1 MKLLGFILPCLLVS
15 EAYGRA
21 LTSSD
26 GGDSGV
32 GGGGGRK
39 KRDIDKPLITKQVS
53 TNCRTVIALN
63 INSPVVCSKM
73 SLGNLLKFNAA
84 FSPMWAHKTNKEGTE
99 QIGLTEAGTD
109 PNWYG
114 GPDVTETEDETNE
127 YSGTTS
133 VYLEKLPGKC
143 RYDPY
148 RAMID
153 PNTAC
158 LCVATQE
165 SCTKDR
171 QGCYWHEDSETGYRE
186 CISKA
191 ERFYNQLYAL
201 LSKRGKKSF
210 AINIRYG
217 ATPARGNLP
226 YGPWGPAVIGY
237 GNPSPS
243 QQVGLFRKSYG
254 GGYKRPHRPQPPPPY
269 GYQQSLGQDSQSPAS
284 YQQGH
289 AADPNFKGDTEADE
303 AASTGGRQEHSAGPA
318 GPVSMNDL
326 LGAAGTLAAST
337 GSMGMYG
344 ESVGGYGNMGGMTTG
359 MNGAMGGSSGGMT
372 GGYGSMG
379 SGTGATG
386 GMTGGYGS
394 MGEMTGAMGGMSGGY
409 GSMGGMSGAM
419 GGMSGGYG
427 SMGGMSG
434 AMGGMSGAMGGMSGG
449 YGSMGGMSGAMGGMS
464 GAMGGMSRAT
474 GGYGSMGGMTGATG
488 GYGGGMGGDSSMS
501 GGMVGD
507 MAGMGGGMGGAP
519 YMGKKKKRSSEKKK
533 RSTDKRK
540 KRSSRKKRE
549 EK

>member
-1 MKLLGFILPCLLVS
+1 M
-15 EAYGRA
+15 
-21 LTSSD
+21 
-26 GGDSGV
+26 
-32 GGGGGRK
+32 
-39 KRDIDKPLITKQVS
+39 
-53 TNCRTVIALN
+53 N

-73 SLGNLLKFNAA
+73 KLGNLLKFNAA
-84 FSPMWAHKTNKEGTE
+84 FSPMWGHKTNKEGTE
-99 QIGLTEAGTD
+99 QIGPYEGGTD
-109 PNWYG
+109 PNYW
-114 GPDVTETEDETNE
+114 DQQDQ
-127 YSGTTS
+127 S
-133 VYLEKLPGKC
+133 VYLENLPGKC

-158 LCVATQE
+158 LCVATIE
-165 SCTKDR
+165 TCTKGR
-171 QGCYWHEDSETGYRE
+171 QGCYWHEDPETNYRE

-191 ERFYNQLYAL
+191 EKFYNLLYAL

-269 GYQQSLGQDSQSPAS
+269 GYQQSLGQDYKSPASYQQS

-289 AADPNFKGDTEADE
+289 AADPNFKGDTKADE
-303 AASTGGRQEHSAGPA
+303 AGSTGGRQEYSAGPA

-344 ESVGGYGNMGGMTTG
+344 ESVGGMTGGYGNMGGMTTV
-359 MNGAMGGSSGGMT
+359 MNGAIGGSSGGMT

-379 SGTGATG
+379 SGTGAMG

-394 MGEMTGAMGGMSGGY
+394 MGEMTGAMGGMSGAIGGMSGGY

-434 AMGGMSGAMGGMSGG
+434 AMGGMTGAT
-449 YGSMGGMSGAMGGMS
+449 GGMSGAM
-464 GAMGGMSRAT
+464 
-474 GGYGSMGGMTGATG
+474 
-488 GYGGGMGGDSSMS
+488 
-501 GGMVGD
+501 
-507 MAGMGGGMGGAP
+507 
-519 YMGKKKKRSSEKKK
+519 
-533 RSTDKRK
+533 
-540 KRSSRKKRE
+540 
-549 EK
+549 

>member
-1 MKLLGFILPCLLVS
+1 
-15 EAYGRA
+15 
-21 LTSSD
+21 
-26 GGDSGV
+26 
-32 GGGGGRK
+32 
-39 KRDIDKPLITKQVS
+39 
-53 TNCRTVIALN
+53 
-63 INSPVVCSKM
+63 M

-99 QIGLTEAGTD
+99 RIGLTEAGTD
-109 PNWYG
+109 PNWVG
-114 GPDVTETEDETNE
+114 GEDP
-127 YSGTTS
+127 TT

-171 QGCYWHEDSETGYRE
+171 QGCYWHEDSETGYKE

-289 AADPNFKGDTEADE
+289 AADPNFKGDTKGADE
-303 AASTGGRQEHSAGPA
+303 AGSTGGRQEHSAGPA
-318 GPVSMNDL
+318 GAVSMNDL

-344 ESVGGYGNMGGMTTG
+344 ESVGGYGNMGGITTG

-419 GGMSGGYG
+419 GGMSG
-427 SMGGMSG
+427 
-434 AMGGMSGAMGGMSGG
+434 AMGGMSGG
-449 YGSMGGMSGAMGGMS
+449 YGMS
-464 GAMGGMSRAT
+464 
-474 GGYGSMGGMTGATG
+474 
-488 GYGGGMGGDSSMS
+488 
-501 GGMVGD
+501 
-507 MAGMGGGMGGAP
+507 GGMGGAP
-519 YMGKKKKRSSEKKK
+519 YMGKK
-533 RSTDKRK
+533 
-540 KRSSRKKRE
+540 
-549 EK
+549 

>member
-1 MKLLGFILPCLLVS
+1 MSILGLRLS
-15 EAYGRA
+15 
-21 LTSSD
+21 
-26 GGDSGV
+26 
-32 GGGGGRK
+32 
-39 KRDIDKPLITKQVS
+39 LIT
-53 TNCRTVIALN
+53 
-63 INSPVVCSKM
+63 
-73 SLGNLLKFNAA
+73 
-84 FSPMWAHKTNKEGTE
+84 TE

-114 GPDVTETEDETNE
+114 GDETETEDETNE

-210 AINIRYG
+210 VINIRYG

-269 GYQQSLGQDSQSPAS
+269 GYQQSLGQDSQSPA
-284 YQQGH
+284 
-289 AADPNFKGDTEADE
+289 ADPNFKGDTEADE

-344 ESVGGYGNMGGMTTG
+344 ESVGGMTGGYGNMGGMTTG
-359 MNGAMGGSSGGMT
+359 MNGAMGGRSGG
-372 GGYGSMG
+372 
-379 SGTGATG
+379 
-386 GMTGGYGS
+386 
-394 MGEMTGAMGGMSGGY
+394 
-409 GSMGGMSGAM
+409 MGGMSGA
-419 GGMSGGYG
+419 
-427 SMGGMSG
+427 
-434 AMGGMSGAMGGMSGG
+434 
-449 YGSMGGMSGAMGGMS
+449 
-464 GAMGGMSRAT
+464 T
-474 GGYGSMGGMTGATG
+474 GGYGNMGEMTTGMNGA
-488 GYGGGMGGDSSMS
+488 MG
-501 GGMVGD
+501 
-507 MAGMGGGMGGAP
+507 
-519 YMGKKKKRSSEKKK
+519 
-533 RSTDKRK
+533 
-540 KRSSRKKRE
+540 
-549 EK
+549 

>member
-1 MKLLGFILPCLLVS
+1 M
-15 EAYGRA
+15 
-21 LTSSD
+21 
-26 GGDSGV
+26 
-32 GGGGGRK
+32 
-39 KRDIDKPLITKQVS
+39 TKQVS
-53 TNCRTVIALN
+53 TNCRTVVAIN

-73 SLGNLLKFNAA
+73 KLGNLLKFNAA
-84 FSPMWAHKTNKEGTE
+84 FSPMWGHRTNKEGTE
-99 QIGLTEAGTD
+99 QIELEGEGSD
-109 PNWYG
+109 PNWVKTDG
-114 GPDVTETEDETNE
+114 IGQ
-127 YSGTTS
+127 SS
-133 VYLEKLPGKC
+133 VDLENLPGKC
-143 RYDPY
+143 RFDPY
-148 RAMID
+148 RAMVD
-153 PNTAC
+153 PNSAC

-165 SCTKDR
+165 TCTKNRD
-171 QGCYWHEDSETGYRE
+171 GCYWHEDPDTHYKE

-226 YGPWGPAVIGY
+226 YGPWGHAVIGY

-318 GPVSMNDL
+318 GTVSMNDL

-344 ESVGGYGNMGGMTTG
+344 ESVGGMTGGYGNMGGMTTG
-359 MNGAMGGSSGGMT
+359 MTGAM
-372 GGYGSMG
+372 
-379 SGTGATG
+379 G

-394 MGEMTGAMGGMSGGY
+394 MGEMTGAMGGMSG
-409 GSMGGMSGAM
+409 AM
-419 GGMSGGYG
+419 GGMSG
-427 SMGGMSG
+427 SMGEMTG

-449 YGSMGGMSGAMGGMS
+449 YGSMGGMSGATGGMSGATGGMSGGYGSMGGMS
-464 GAMGGMSRAT
+464 GAMGGMTGAT

-488 GYGGGMGGDSSMS
+488 GMS
-501 GGMVGD
+501 GGMG
-507 MAGMGGGMGGAP
+507 
-519 YMGKKKKRSSEKKK
+519 
-533 RSTDKRK
+533 
-540 KRSSRKKRE
+540 
-549 EK
+549 

>member
-15 EAYGRA
+15 QAYGRA
-21 LTSSD
+21 LGGD
-26 GGDSGV
+26 GGGD
-32 GGGGGRK
+32 GGGEPNGSSGRK

-53 TNCRTVIALN
+53 TNCRTVIAIG

-84 FSPMWAHKTNKEGTE
+84 FSPMWAHTTNKEGTE

-109 PNWYG
+109 PNW
-114 GPDVTETEDETNE
+114 VKQEDDD
-127 YSGTTS
+127 TTS
-133 VYLEKLPGKC
+133 IYLKNLPGKC

-226 YGPWGPAVIGY
+226 YGPWGPAIIGY

-243 QQVGLFRKSYG
+243 QQIGLFRRSYG

-269 GYQQSLGQDSQSPAS
+269 GYRQSLGQDSQSPAS

-289 AADPNFKGDTEADE
+289 AADPNFKGDTKADE
-303 AASTGGRQEHSAGPA
+303 AGSTGERQELSAGPA

-344 ESVGGYGNMGGMTTG
+344 ESVGGMTGGYGNMGGMTTG

-379 SGTGATG
+379 SGTGAMG

-394 MGEMTGAMGGMSGGY
+394 MGEMT
-409 GSMGGMSGAM
+409 
-419 GGMSGGYG
+419 
-427 SMGGMSG
+427 G

-449 YGSMGGMSGAMGGMS
+449 YGSMGGMWRHG
-464 GAMGGMSRAT
+464 RYEWR
-474 GGYGSMGGMTGATG
+474 YGW
-488 GYGGGMGGDSSMS
+488 SS
-501 GGMVGD
+501 
-507 MAGMGGGMGGAP
+507 
-519 YMGKKKKRSSEKKK
+519 
-533 RSTDKRK
+533 
-540 KRSSRKKRE
+540 
-549 EK
+549 

>member
-1 MKLLGFILPCLLVS
+1 M
-15 EAYGRA
+15 
-21 LTSSD
+21 
-26 GGDSGV
+26 
-32 GGGGGRK
+32 
-39 KRDIDKPLITKQVS
+39 TKQVS
-53 TNCRTVIALN
+53 TNCRTVVAIN

-73 SLGNLLKFNAA
+73 KLGNLLKFNAA
-84 FSPMWAHKTNKEGTE
+84 FSPMWGHRTNKEGTE
-99 QIGLTEAGTD
+99 QIELEGEGSD
-109 PNWYG
+109 PNWVNTDSMG
-114 GPDVTETEDETNE
+114 Q
-127 YSGTTS
+127 SS
-133 VYLEKLPGKC
+133 VDLGNLPGKC

-171 QGCYWHEDSETGYRE
+171 QGCYWHEDKETGYKE

-254 GGYKRPHRPQPPPPY
+254 GGYKRPHRPKPPPPY

-289 AADPNFKGDTEADE
+289 AADPNFKGEADE
-303 AASTGGRQEHSAGPA
+303 AGDTGGRQEHSAGPA
-318 GPVSMNDL
+318 GTVSMNDL
-326 LGAAGTLAAST
+326 LDAAGTLAAST

-344 ESVGGYGNMGGMTTG
+344 ESVGGMTGGYGNMGGMTTV

-379 SGTGATG
+379 SGTGAMG
-386 GMTGGYGS
+386 VMTGGYGS

-409 GSMGGMSGAM
+409 GSMGGMSGV
-419 GGMSGGYG
+419 MSGGYG

-434 AMGGMSGAMGGMSGG
+434 AMGGMSGAMSGATGGYGSMGGMTGGMSGG
-449 YGSMGGMSGAMGGMS
+449 MGGMTGGYVSMGGMSGAMGGMS
-464 GAMGGMSRAT
+464 GALGGMAGGYGSMGGTTGATGGMSGAMGGIT
-474 GGYGSMGGMTGATG
+474 GGYGSMGGM
-488 GYGGGMGGDSSMS
+488 
-501 GGMVGD
+501 
-507 MAGMGGGMGGAP
+507 
-519 YMGKKKKRSSEKKK
+519 
-533 RSTDKRK
+533 
-540 KRSSRKKRE
+540 
-549 EK
+549 

>member
-1 MKLLGFILPCLLVS
+1 M
-15 EAYGRA
+15 
-21 LTSSD
+21 
-26 GGDSGV
+26 
-32 GGGGGRK
+32 
-39 KRDIDKPLITKQVS
+39 
-53 TNCRTVIALN
+53 N
-63 INSPVVCSKM
+63 INSPVVCSQMK
-73 SLGNLLKFNAA
+73 LGNLLKFNAA
-84 FSPMWAHKTNKEGTE
+84 FSPMWGHKTNKEGTE
-99 QIGLTEAGTD
+99 QIGVTEGGTD
-109 PNWYG
+109 PNWIQQ
-114 GPDVTETEDETNE
+114 DQ
-127 YSGTTS
+127 S
-133 VYLEKLPGKC
+133 VYLENLPGKC

-158 LCVATQE
+158 LCVATIE
-165 SCTKDR
+165 TCTKGR
-171 QGCYWHEDSETGYRE
+171 QGCYWHEDPETNYRE

-191 ERFYNQLYAL
+191 EKFYNLLYAL

-217 ATPARGNLP
+217 ATPARGYLP

-269 GYQQSLGQDSQSPAS
+269 GYQQSLGQDYKSPASYQQS

-289 AADPNFKGDTEADE
+289 AADPNFKGDTKADE
-303 AASTGGRQEHSAGPA
+303 AGSTGGRQEHSAGPA
-318 GPVSMNDL
+318 GTVSMNDL

-379 SGTGATG
+379 SGTGAMG

-394 MGEMTGAMGGMSGGY
+394 MGEMT
-409 GSMGGMSGAM
+409 
-419 GGMSGGYG
+419 
-427 SMGGMSG
+427 G

-464 GAMGGMSRAT
+464 GGYGSMVGMSGAMGGMSGA
-474 GGYGSMGGMTGATG
+474 MGGM
-488 GYGGGMGGDSSMS
+488 
-501 GGMVGD
+501 
-507 MAGMGGGMGGAP
+507 
-519 YMGKKKKRSSEKKK
+519 
-533 RSTDKRK
+533 
-540 KRSSRKKRE
+540 
-549 EK
+549 

>member
-1 MKLLGFILPCLLVS
+1 M
-15 EAYGRA
+15 
-21 LTSSD
+21 
-26 GGDSGV
+26 
-32 GGGGGRK
+32 
-39 KRDIDKPLITKQVS
+39 TKQVS
-53 TNCRTVIALN
+53 TNCRTVVAIN

-73 SLGNLLKFNAA
+73 KLGNLLKFNAA
-84 FSPMWAHKTNKEGTE
+84 FSPMWGHRTNKEGTE
-99 QIGLTEAGTD
+99 QIDLDGEGSD
-109 PNWYG
+109 PNWIKDEG
-114 GPDVTETEDETNE
+114 GKTIVD
-127 YSGTTS
+127 
-133 VYLEKLPGKC
+133 LENLPGKC
-143 RYDPY
+143 RFDPY
-148 RAMID
+148 RAMVD
-153 PNTAC
+153 PNSAC

-165 SCTKDR
+165 TCTKNRD
-171 QGCYWHEDSETGYRE
+171 GCYWHEDPDTHYKE

-269 GYQQSLGQDSQSPAS
+269 GYQQSFGQDYKSPASYQQS

-289 AADPNFKGDTEADE
+289 AADPNFKVDTKADE
-303 AASTGGRQEHSAGPA
+303 AGSTGGRQEYSAGPA
-318 GPVSMNDL
+318 APVSMNDL

-419 GGMSGGYG
+419 GGLSGGYG
-427 SMGGMSG
+427 SMGGTSG
-434 AMGGMSGAMGGMSGG
+434 AMGGMSGAMGGMTGATGGMTGG
-449 YGSMGGMSGAMGGMS
+449 YGGMTGDTGAMGGMS
-464 GAMGGMSRAT
+464 GAM
-474 GGYGSMGGMTGATG
+474 
-488 GYGGGMGGDSSMS
+488 
-501 GGMVGD
+501 
-507 MAGMGGGMGGAP
+507 
-519 YMGKKKKRSSEKKK
+519 
-533 RSTDKRK
+533 
-540 KRSSRKKRE
+540 
-549 EK
+549 